1 MLADKD
7 LYDAVGA
14 FGIHHAHE
22 RNSETPAGA
31 VASGKPVWASEE
43 TAMSRYKFGGEEPVP
58 NLPGSAEWAR
68 TLSLNVINRSYTA
81 SVLCPLINAWTPHFG
96 YARHGL
102 AFAQQPWSGRYEP
115 LHRPNI
121 SSTHLFIPA
130 AFHSDL
136 EEQWSNLRLSRP

>member
-1 MLADKD
+1 
-7 LYDAVGA
+7 
-14 FGIHHAHE
+14 
-22 RNSETPAGA
+22 
-31 VASGKPVWASEE
+31 
-43 TAMSRYKFGGEEPVP
+43 MSRYKFGGEEPVP
-58 NLPGSAEWAR
+58 NLLGSAEWAR

-115 LHRPNI
+115 LHNI